1 VLTTV
6 KKYAKW
12 GGIAFVVWYVLNQP
26 SGAANLIHSALG
38 GLQNAADSL
47 SQFVSQLP

>member
-1 VLTTV
+1 M

-12 GGIAFVVWYVLNQP
+12 GGIAFIAWYVVNQP
-26 SGAANLIHSALG
+26 SGAASLIHGALG
-38 GLQNAADSL
+38 GLAGAADSL